1 MPARL
6 TPLALRPQCTLSRVH
21 IGIGEYH
28 PARQERARER
38 DGVEMPSRRKQHAVA
53 PPQPAP
59 VESAE
64 DAAAAYAR
72 DGLFW
77 MQNVLTGEQLAALQA
92 AAAESFNQILRGLM
106 TQLMSA
112 DPGPSG
118 SADPSG
124 SAGPS
129 GSADP
134 SGSSAPPPVRYAEV
148 VARDGA
154 RFDCRHGMDL
164 LPLASLLRPGGL
176 AGALVPLLRQVLG
189 EDAEVC
195 QVGQIIAMT
204 EEEWEIIHEETET
217 FADQKWHTDGRNS
230 ANDTD
235 ALTVFIPLVD
245 VTLTNGATEF
255 VLGSH
260 AESSGGAQNDDERSA
275 LATSLLVPAGSAI
288 AFDYRTCAACT
299 RPAPPPAPPPFYLER
314 RAATAR
320 PAGPVTP
327 RRPHAQV
334 APRVTQLRRGEP
346 ACALRHRG
354 PACVAR
360 RAQGAAVPG
369 RRLGLPL
376 RRRGGAAAPGLEL
389 ACRRAGGAGGRGDPP
404 APAERGASRP
414 AGQP

>member
-1 MPARL
+1 
-6 TPLALRPQCTLSRVH
+6 
-21 IGIGEYH
+21 
-28 PARQERARER
+28 
-38 DGVEMPSRRKQHAVA
+38 MPSRGKQHA
-53 PPQPAP
+53 PPPPSPQPQPPP
-59 VESAE
+59 VDSAE

-77 MQNVLTGEQLAALQA
+77 MQNVLSDEELAALQA

-112 DPGPSG
+112 DPS
-118 SADPSG
+118 
-124 SAGPS
+124 
-129 GSADP
+129 P

-154 RFDCRHGMDL
+154 RFDCRQGMDL

-176 AGALVPLLRQVLG
+176 AAALVPLLRRVLG

-204 EEEWEIIHEETET
+204 EEDWEIIHEETDT

-245 VTLTNGATEF
+245 VTPTNGATEF

-260 AESSGGAQNDDERSA
+260 AESSGGAENDDERSA
-275 LATSLLVPAGSAI
+275 RATPLLVPAGSAI

-299 RPAPPPAPPPFYLER
+299 RPAPPPVPLPAHLER
-314 RAATAR
+314 HAAAAR

-327 RRPHAQV
+327 RRPRAQV
-334 APRVTQLRRGEP
+334 APRATQLRRGEP

-360 RAQGAAVPG
+360 RAQRPAAP
-369 RRLGLPL
+369 RRWLGLAL

-389 ACRRAGGAGGRGDPP
+389 ACRRACGAGGRGD
-404 APAERGASRP
+404 AAGGRGAAAAAERGPSRP